1 MQIEV
6 QCTQWE
12 GGGFWYGGKIK
23 TEVKNEEVPPCELG
37 TYPAFYS
44 SLYQKKKSWR
54 IQTIRNPWIA
64 AMKWK
69 RHSPM
74 EKSLKVGVDMLDA
87 PLSLW
92 DSMGWPLAPRLGTRV
107 KKISADCIRIRNME
121 AKETS
126 GLENFFKVLRT
137 HVSLIWEI
145 GGTHRQA
152 SSGYSVH
159 STLMLKARTEFLQI
173 PTASFPWCLEAHLL
187 RHTFAPMHLIS
198 CLLTWYQL
206 APNKCNM

>member
-44 SLYQKKKSWR
+44 LIPKEEELKNSNYPKPLDCCYEVK
-54 IQTIRNPWIA
+54 RNY
-64 AMKWK
+64 
-69 RHSPM
+69 PM

-126 GLENFFKVLRT
+126 GLENLFKVLRT

-152 SSGYSVH
+152 
-159 STLMLKARTEFLQI
+159 
-173 PTASFPWCLEAHLL
+173 
-187 RHTFAPMHLIS
+187 
-198 CLLTWYQL
+198 
-206 APNKCNM
+206 